1 MNILRSP
8 LRDEAAGGA
17 AAVVAAGGTTPAT
30 GATPATPPAA
40 GTGTTTPVTATS
52 PAAPGHWSSTWLKAD
67 GTVDHTAYDRLPDN
81 LKSLGPSLANAK
93 TVDDVMAKYHN
104 LSILAGKKAL
114 AALPSDAPPEA
125 IAERNTLLRQI
136 NGVPEKP
143 EGYNITKPADMPD
156 IAWNQKGTDALLA
169 VAHKHNLSPAA
180 VTEWASVQAANA
192 KEQLATIQQDETAF
206 WQQQDKTFKESLI
219 KDGIPYDKATD
230 MVTRAAKQFGMPED
244 SPLLKYAEVRLI
256 LQRAA
261 VATMEPRTVTGE
273 GAPPAGG
280 QDFAALVNGVV
291 HDKNNPEYKIYWD
304 GGHPQNKAVKQKV
317 IMWQAEIARQQKA
330 AGGQK
335 R

>member
-1 MNILRSP
+1 MNILRSI
-8 LRDEAAGGA
+8 LREEAAGGA
-17 AAVVAAGGTTPAT
+17 AAVVAAGGTTPPT
-30 GATPATPPAA
+30 GAAPVTPPV
-40 GTGTTTPVTATS
+40 TPPVTAPVT
-52 PAAPGHWSSTWLKAD
+52 PPVTTTTPGHWSSTWLKPD

-93 TVDDVMAKYHN
+93 TVDDVFSKLQN
-104 LSILAGKKAL
+104 LSTLAGKKAL
-114 AALPSDAPPEA
+114 APLPADAPAEA
-125 IAERNTLLRQI
+125 ITERNALLRQI

-180 VTEWASVQAANA
+180 VKEWADVAASNA
-192 KEQLATIQQDETAF
+192 KEQMATIQQDETAF
-206 WQQQDKTFKESLI
+206 WQQQDKVFKESLI

-230 MVTRAAKQFGMPED
+230 MVGRAAKQFGMPED

-280 QDFAALVNGVV
+280 QDLATLINGVV
-291 HDKNNPEYKIYWD
+291 HDKTNPKYKIYWD
-304 GGHPQNKAVKQKV
+304 GGHPQNKAVKQEV
-317 IMWQAEIARQQKA
+317 MTWQAELARQQKA